1 MNNSLSVFYK
11 NRSVAQQNNTTIWR
25 GVQFVILL
33 FITVC
38 ILIPN
43 SVSLSASLIFFPAVG
58 LFFIEI
64 ANGRLSLLAA
74 YLVGV
79 CYMIL
84 PEAILSEDFLSA
96 VWGEV
101 NVKVGYRVVML
112 SFVAVCIGYFLLR
125 GKSERQRVIV
135 SETVQRLGNIRVAWC
150 VFLVLEIAQLILFA
164 PYIMSGLTSGRGGGL
179 AFDVGL
185 LGYFLRAIQYAILAF
200 WGYYYSR
207 ENQGITSVVKA
218 IILATPLFLIG
229 VASGT
234 RFYLCFQLMCLLSPW
249 IRVLNVKKLLWICG
263 GCLIILSVFTS
274 MKRTRYTG
282 FEFLSTS
289 QILGIE
295 DGKKDFSAGID
306 VMEKI
311 AEMGSSEGLIRN
323 MAMINL
329 WSTTRGHTY
338 GKSIG
343 FLGIFWI
350 PRFVWDNKPTQL
362 DYWLIREYE
371 DEQRF
376 GSGYST
382 ASSFCGELFMDFG
395 YFCVVVCAGLGVLL
409 AKMDAFIERRVL
421 RGDFFSVAVSGLF
434 LGWSLFM
441 VRSMLTASYQVVLGC
456 FVAFLFSRLLLRERV
471 VKRSVNVGGGGVIC
485 SLLENTLRFYE
496 FICGRVS
503 GFLGLAARK
512 ECAA

>member
-1 MNNSLSVFYK
+1 MYLRNNFFVWQ
-11 NRSVAQQNNTTIWR
+11 RSGIWMVVR
-25 GVQFVILL
+25 FALLAIVLAGV
-33 FITVC
+33 
-38 ILIPN
+38 LIPN
-43 SVSLSASLIFFPAVG
+43 SISSSASLIFFPVVG
-58 LFFIEI
+58 LFCIELFL
-64 ANGRLSLLAA
+64 GRLSLVSTFIL
-74 YLVGV
+74 GV
-79 CYMIL
+79 AYMIL
-84 PEAILSEDFLSA
+84 PEAILGEQVLSA
-96 VWGEV
+96 VWGEEHV
-101 NVKVGYRVVML
+101 RVGYRVVML
-112 SFVAVCIGYFLLR
+112 SFVAVCVGYFAFRGRFEKNKKRDIEIFRRGGNIKAAWVFFCLFEAGLVALFAPFIANGLTAGRGGDLAFNVGLFGYFL
-125 GKSERQRVIV
+125 SA
-135 SETVQRLGNIRVAWC
+135 S
-150 VFLVLEIAQLILFA
+150 
-164 PYIMSGLTSGRGGGL
+164 
-179 AFDVGL
+179 
-185 LGYFLRAIQYAILAF
+185 QYATLAF
-200 WGYYYSR
+200 WGYYYSH
-207 ENQGITSVVKA
+207 ENKGLVSVVKA
-218 IILATPLFLIG
+218 LVLAFPLLLIG

-249 IRVLNVKKLLWICG
+249 VRVLNTKKLVWMAIGSLVVLG
-263 GCLIILSVFTS
+263 VFTS
-274 MKRTRYTG
+274 MKATRYSG
-282 FEFLSTS
+282 FELLSVS
-289 QILGIE
+289 QIVGAQE
-295 DGKKDFSAGID
+295 GRKDVAAGVD

-395 YFCVVVCAGLGVLL
+395 YFCVVVCVGLGVLL

-441 VRSMLTASYQVVLGC
+441 VRSVLTASYQVVLGC

-471 VKRSVNVGGGGVIC
+471 VKHSVNVGGGG
-485 SLLENTLRFYE
+485 
-496 FICGRVS
+496 
-503 GFLGLAARK
+503 
-512 ECAA
+512 